1 MAKNE
6 KTGKEAASEAGKLL
20 RKKDT
25 PKNVKKVAASD
36 LTQAPNRGKKKGK

>member
-6 KTGKEAASEAGKLL
+6 KTGKDAASEAAKLL
-20 RKKDT
+20 QNKDT

-36 LTQAPNRGKKKGK
+36 LTQAPDKSKKKGK